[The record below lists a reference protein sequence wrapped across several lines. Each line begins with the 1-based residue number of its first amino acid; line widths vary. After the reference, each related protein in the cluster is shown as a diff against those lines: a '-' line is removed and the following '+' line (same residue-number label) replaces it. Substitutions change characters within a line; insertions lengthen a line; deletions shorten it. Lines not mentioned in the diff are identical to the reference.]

1 MADSYLISGSV
12 WLADFFPWEM
22 LSVATSSLTDS
33 RVAGI
38 GEHETS
44 QGFQHHPLRLE
55 MNWS

>member
-1 MADSYLISGSV
+1 MADSYLISLSV
-12 WLADFFPWEM
+12 CLADLFPWEL